1 MSDVLQAVE
10 YIVGFIVV
18 YGVAM
23 VVCILL
29 DKALHSSNKTINTI
43 LEIIYIV
50 LMICVWVIATKIID
64 NIS

>member
-29 DKALHSSNKTINTI
+29 DKALHSSNKKINTI
-43 LEIIYIV
+43 LEII
-50 LMICVWVIATKIID
+50 
-64 NIS
+64 

>member
-50 LMICVWVIATKIID
+50 LMACVWVIATKIVD

>member
-50 LMICVWVIATKIID
+50 LMVCVWVIATKIID

>member
-1 MSDVLQAVE
+1 MSEVLQAVE

-18 YGVAM
+18 NGVAM

-50 LMICVWVIATKIID
+50 LMVYVWVIATKIID

>member
-50 LMICVWVIATKIID
+50 LMVCVWVIATKIVD